1 MCDFSSTGQT
11 RFGRSAARGGEHR
24 VVAGRGRS
32 QGSTRPRARVDAAV
46 VPFPRKRTSKGS
58 RLALSRLAPSGR
70 SLLVG
75 FALLAA
81 TAGGYAAA
89 RETSV
94 FAVRA
99 LEVSGARPAVAAQIE
114 RELAP
119 ALGQSLLAVDLDRLR
134 RRAEALPTVL
144 AVSLDRAFPNTLR
157 IVVTPERPVAV
168 ARQGAGAWLVS
179 ARGRV
184 MGGLQPGK
192 RRGLPRLW
200 LKRDVKLQTGAL
212 LLGDAASAVRAVAPL
227 VRTPLPGR
235 VSSVRFAPDEL
246 TLVQRSG
253 LEVRLGDASDLALK
267 LAVARRIL
275 PALAGLGGYLDVSVP
290 ERPVAGSGLNSQVEV
305 EIQPS
310 TST

>member
-1 MCDFSSTGQT
+1 M
-11 RFGRSAARGGEHR
+11 
-24 VVAGRGRS
+24 AGRGRS
-32 QGSTRPRARVDAAV
+32 QGGTRPRARVDAAV
-46 VPFPRKRTSKGS
+46 VPFPRRRTSKGS

-70 SLLVG
+70 SLLLG

-81 TAGGYAAA
+81 TAGAYAAA

-94 FAVRA
+94 FAVRS
-99 LEVSGARPAVAAQIE
+99 VDVRGARPAVAAQVE
-114 RELAP
+114 QELAP
-119 ALGQSLLAVDLDRLR
+119 ALGQSLLAVDLERLR

-144 AVSLDRAFPNTLR
+144 AVSFDRAFPHTLR

-168 ARQGAGAWLVS
+168 ARQGAGSWLVS

-184 MGGLQPGK
+184 MGKLERGA

-200 LKRDVKLQTGAL
+200 LKRDVKIEVGAL
-212 LLGDAASAVRAVAPL
+212 LSGDTASAVRAVAPL
-227 VRTPLPGR
+227 ARKPLPGR
-235 VSSVRFAPDEL
+235 VSLVRVTPDEL

-275 PALAGLGGYLDVSVP
+275 PALAGVGGYLDVSVP
-290 ERPVAGSGLNSQVEV
+290 ERPVAGQDLNSQVEV
-305 EIQPS
+305 ETTPS
-310 TST
+310 TAT

>member
-1 MCDFSSTGQT
+1 M
-11 RFGRSAARGGEHR
+11 
-24 VVAGRGRS
+24 AGRGRS

-46 VPFPRKRTSKGS
+46 VPFPRRRTSKGS

-70 SLLVG
+70 SLLLG

-81 TAGGYAAA
+81 TAGAYAAA

-94 FAVRA
+94 FAVRS
-99 LEVSGARPAVAAQIE
+99 VDVRGARPAVAAQVE
-114 RELAP
+114 QELVP
-119 ALGQSLLAVDLDRLR
+119 ALGQSLLAVDLERLR

-144 AVSLDRAFPNTLR
+144 AVSFDRAFPHTLR

-168 ARQGAGAWLVS
+168 ARQGAGSWLVS

-184 MGGLQPGK
+184 LGELERGA

-200 LKRDVKLQTGAL
+200 LKRDVKIEVGAL
-212 LLGDAASAVRAVAPL
+212 LSGDTASAVRAVAPL
-227 VRTPLPGR
+227 ARKPLSGR
-235 VSSVRFAPDEL
+235 VSLVRVTPDEL

-275 PALAGLGGYLDVSVP
+275 PALAGVGGYLDVSVP
-290 ERPVAGSGLNSQVEV
+290 ERPVVGQDLNSQVEV
-305 EIQPS
+305 ETIPS
-310 TST
+310 TAT

>member
-1 MCDFSSTGQT
+1 
-11 RFGRSAARGGEHR
+11 
-24 VVAGRGRS
+24 
-32 QGSTRPRARVDAAV
+32 VDAAV
-46 VPFPRKRTSKGS
+46 VPFPRRRTSKGS

-70 SLLVG
+70 SLLLG

-81 TAGGYAAA
+81 TAGAYAAA

-94 FAVRA
+94 FAVRS
-99 LEVSGARPAVAAQIE
+99 VDVRGARPAVAAQVE
-114 RELAP
+114 QELVP
-119 ALGQSLLAVDLDRLR
+119 ALGQSLLAVDLERLR

-144 AVSLDRAFPNTLR
+144 AVSFDRAFPHTLR

-168 ARQGAGAWLVS
+168 ARQGAGSWLVS

-184 MGGLQPGK
+184 LGELERGA

-200 LKRDVKLQTGAL
+200 LKRDVKIEVGAL
-212 LLGDAASAVRAVAPL
+212 LSGDTASAVRAVAPL
-227 VRTPLPGR
+227 ARKPLSGR
-235 VSSVRFAPDEL
+235 VSLVRVTPDEL

-275 PALAGLGGYLDVSVP
+275 PALAGVGGYLDVSVP
-290 ERPVAGSGLNSQVEV
+290 ERPVVGQDLNSQVEV
-305 EIQPS
+305 ETIPS
-310 TST
+310 TAT

>member
-1 MCDFSSTGQT
+1 
-11 RFGRSAARGGEHR
+11 
-24 VVAGRGRS
+24 VAGRGRS
-32 QGSTRPRARVDAAV
+32 QGGTRPRARVDAAV
-46 VPFPRKRTSKGS
+46 VPFPRRRTSKGS

-70 SLLVG
+70 SLLLG

-81 TAGGYAAA
+81 TAGAYAAA

-94 FAVRA
+94 FAVRS
-99 LEVSGARPAVAAQIE
+99 VDVRGARPAVAAQVE
-114 RELAP
+114 QELAP
-119 ALGQSLLAVDLDRLR
+119 ALGQSLLAVDLERLR

-144 AVSLDRAFPNTLR
+144 AVSFDRAFPHTLR

-168 ARQGAGAWLVS
+168 ARQGAGSWLVS

-184 MGGLQPGK
+184 MGKLERGA

-200 LKRDVKLQTGAL
+200 LKRDVKIEVGAL
-212 LLGDAASAVRAVAPL
+212 LSGDTASAVRAVAPL
-227 VRTPLPGR
+227 ARKPLPGR
-235 VSSVRFAPDEL
+235 VSLVRVTPDEL

-275 PALAGLGGYLDVSVP
+275 PALAGVGGYLDVSVP
-290 ERPVAGSGLNSQVEV
+290 ERPVAGQDLNSQVEV
-305 EIQPS
+305 ETIPS
-310 TST
+310 TAT

>member
-1 MCDFSSTGQT
+1 
-11 RFGRSAARGGEHR
+11 
-24 VVAGRGRS
+24 VAGRGRS
-32 QGSTRPRARVDAAV
+32 QGGTRPRARVDAAV
-46 VPFPRKRTSKGS
+46 VPFPRRRTSKGS

-70 SLLVG
+70 SLLLG

-81 TAGGYAAA
+81 TAGAYAAA

-94 FAVRA
+94 FAVRS
-99 LEVSGARPAVAAQIE
+99 VDVRGARPAVAAQVE
-114 RELAP
+114 QELAP
-119 ALGQSLLAVDLDRLR
+119 ALGQSLLAVDLGRLR

-144 AVSLDRAFPNTLR
+144 AVSFDRAFPSTLR

-168 ARQGAGAWLVS
+168 ARQGAGSWLVS

-184 MGGLQPGK
+184 MGKLERGA

-200 LKRDVKLQTGAL
+200 LKRDVKIEVGAL
-212 LLGDAASAVRAVAPL
+212 ITGDTASAVRAVAPL
-227 VRTPLPGR
+227 ARRPLPGR
-235 VSSVRFAPDEL
+235 VSLVRVTPDEL

-275 PALAGLGGYLDVSVP
+275 PALAGVGGYLDVSVP
-290 ERPVAGSGLNSQVEV
+290 ERPVAGQDLNSQVEV
-305 EIQPS
+305 ETIPS
-310 TST
+310 TPT

>member
-1 MCDFSSTGQT
+1 M
-11 RFGRSAARGGEHR
+11 
-24 VVAGRGRS
+24 AGRGRS
-32 QGSTRPRARVDAAV
+32 QGGTRPRARVDAAV
-46 VPFPRKRTSKGS
+46 VPFPRRRTSKGS

-70 SLLVG
+70 SLLLG

-81 TAGGYAAA
+81 TAGAYAAA

-94 FAVRA
+94 FAVRS
-99 LEVSGARPAVAAQIE
+99 VDVRGARPAVAAQVE
-114 RELAP
+114 QELAP
-119 ALGQSLLAVDLDRLR
+119 ALGQSLLAVDLERLR

-144 AVSLDRAFPNTLR
+144 AVSFDRAFPHTLR

-168 ARQGAGAWLVS
+168 ARQGAGSWLVS

-184 MGGLQPGK
+184 MGELERGA

-200 LKRDVKLQTGAL
+200 LKRNVKIEVGGLFG
-212 LLGDAASAVRAVAPL
+212 GDTASAVRAVAPL
-227 VRTPLPGR
+227 ARKPLPGR
-235 VSSVRFAPDEL
+235 VSLVRVTPDEL

-275 PALAGLGGYLDVSVP
+275 PALAGVGGYLDVSVP
-290 ERPVAGSGLNSQVEV
+290 ERPVAGQNLNSQVEV
-305 EIQPS
+305 ESIPS
-310 TST
+310 TAT

>member
-1 MCDFSSTGQT
+1 M
-11 RFGRSAARGGEHR
+11 
-24 VVAGRGRS
+24 
-32 QGSTRPRARVDAAV
+32 DAAV
-46 VPFPRKRTSKGS
+46 VPFPRRRTSKGA

-70 SLLVG
+70 SLLLG
-75 FALLAA
+75 IALLAA
-81 TAGGYAAA
+81 AAGAYAAA

-94 FAVRA
+94 FAVRS
-99 LEVSGARPAVAAQIE
+99 VDVRGARPAVAAQVE
-114 RELAP
+114 QELAP
-119 ALGQSLLAVDLDRLR
+119 ALGQSLLAVDLERMR

-144 AVSLDRAFPNTLR
+144 AVSFDRAFPHTLR

-184 MGGLQPGK
+184 MGELERGD

-200 LKRDVKLQTGAL
+200 LKRDVRIEVGGVFGGET
-212 LLGDAASAVRAVAPL
+212 ASAVRAVAPL
-227 VRTPLPGR
+227 ARKPLPGR
-235 VSSVRFAPDEL
+235 VSLVRVTADEL

-275 PALAGLGGYLDVSVP
+275 PALAGVGGYLDVSVP
-290 ERPVAGSGLNSQVEV
+290 ERPVAGQDLNSQVEV
-305 EIQPS
+305 ENPPS
-310 TST
+310 SST